1 MRPSSRPLVLVLAC
15 AIAGLVLT
23 QSAPAAV
30 SPQSAPVPSLE
41 PQATQELWLELV
53 RQKTFRPYAVAAD
66 CRPLRAVFYAATDW
80 LRLATKLAAA
90 ASPCAQYYV
99 SVPPVVADKT
109 KPRPD
114 QAGRIRALGPN
125 VHALAEIHFTAW
137 QKWVTRTGA
146 GWYQAGVEA
155 RRRMASAGYDVNA
168 GDTWALNELSSAVRR
183 GDGTRRTDVRDFL
196 RGLFDAAGEGPPTRG
211 VVWIVG
217 VGQRVS
223 EIATYKAR
231 MQEWLQD
238 SAFWVDMNAY
248 VSDWS
253 QEVYADV
260 RGYAAPGAAPTTRRD
275 ALVDYLRHSD
285 LLALAGGA
293 ASGTANAFY
302 ANAGSALANAAW
314 QWGSAFGWTLVP
326 VDLMQQFVSAEV
338 YALRNHGARSG
349 RPGDR
354 FGFAWAPRNAETL
367 LANDFTRQTGAVLD
381 RLAAAIRDSAVTT
394 SDPGVGAC
402 GVNGESWCAGDLE
415 GATLT
420 GNWRAFRAWS
430 PTTLA
435 FLSAPQAVGAGVVSA
450 PITFQVQVAGVA
462 ARPTASVAATVTS
475 SSPTGAFATNA
486 TGPFTPSLTI
496 QLPPGAF
503 TTAQVF
509 YQDATAGTV
518 NLTASAAGVV
528 AGTQSLTVTGG
539 APVSLR
545 VDPPTA
551 TLLPGA
557 VVKLTAVG
565 VDQFGNATP
574 TTAVWALTPET
585 LGSLAPTSGPTTAF
599 TAGAAPGAGQ
609 LTATVSTPTGPLSAS
624 VALTVASPPPVR
636 VAAIRY
642 GVARRMLHVYATV
655 VDNRGRRVRDAS
667 VTVALYRNGKVYA
680 RAAGRTTTG
689 RMSFSRPASWGAYR
703 SKVTRVAAAGRT
715 WDGVTPANG
724 FTKPQRPSP

>member
-1 MRPSSRPLVLVLAC
+1 
-15 AIAGLVLT
+15 
-23 QSAPAAV
+23 
-30 SPQSAPVPSLE
+30 
-41 PQATQELWLELV
+41 
-53 RQKTFRPYAVAAD
+53 
-66 CRPLRAVFYAATDW
+66 
-80 LRLATKLAAA
+80 
-90 ASPCAQYYV
+90 
-99 SVPPVVADKT
+99 
-109 KPRPD
+109 
-114 QAGRIRALGPN
+114 
-125 VHALAEIHFTAW
+125 
-137 QKWVTRTGA
+137 
-146 GWYQAGVEA
+146 
-155 RRRMASAGYDVNA
+155 MASAGYDVNA

-475 SSPTGAFATNA
+475 SSPTGAFATSA

-574 TTAVWALTPET
+574 TTAAVGAHAGDTRQPRADLRAHHRVHRRRRSGRRSAHRHRFDPHGAALGVRRPDRR
-585 LGSLAPTSGPTTAF
+585 LASSRPRGCHPVRRREADAPRLRDGRRQPRP
-599 TAGAAPGAGQ
+599 AGAGRLRDRRPLPQREGLRACRRAHHDRAHELLPARVLGGVSQQGDPSRGGGPHVGRRHARQRLHEAAAAVALAGRATRGPSPG
-609 LTATVSTPTGPLSAS
+609 TGPREPTPWPDPCREPRCRSGLRRCSRA
-624 VALTVASPPPVR
+624 
-636 VAAIRY
+636 
-642 GVARRMLHVYATV
+642 ARR
-655 VDNRGRRVRDAS
+655 G
-667 VTVALYRNGKVYA
+667 
-680 RAAGRTTTG
+680 
-689 RMSFSRPASWGAYR
+689 
-703 SKVTRVAAAGRT
+703 
-715 WDGVTPANG
+715 
-724 FTKPQRPSP
+724 